1 MADSDTL
8 GGAVQTWQIP
18 SPWIIQPKRR
28 GRGRQGTFF
37 VPLIVAIIA
46 AVHENVIYSSI
57 RAASFCLGNY
67 YINHFK
73 DFTRL
78 FHEAILQFQSL
89 IFSLDT
95 KTGLMG
101 DKYWPPQWSWSA
113 GQRSTLGSEMYTLN
127 RKYGRLRT
135 HTPLCHTHTLASLLY
150 WRKMDY
156 QEKTHT
162 GSERT

>member
-1 MADSDTL
+1 MTNTIALNNS
-8 GGAVQTWQIP
+8 AKEERQRQT
-18 SPWIIQPKRR
+18 
-28 GRGRQGTFF
+28 GHFF

-57 RAASFCLGNY
+57 RAASFCLRNY
-67 YINHFK
+67 YVNHFK

-101 DKYWPPQWSWSA
+101 DKY
-113 GQRSTLGSEMYTLN
+113 
-127 RKYGRLRT
+127 
-135 HTPLCHTHTLASLLY
+135 
-150 WRKMDY
+150 
-156 QEKTHT
+156 
-162 GSERT
+162 